1 MNKISNIVNGEY
13 NELNNCYSKIIFT
26 CVPKLNRHSKLKI
39 NLNLVIENNKNKKN
53 NKKIINEILSSDIA
67 KLETVF
73 LGIIGNYYGDKCC
86 IYELNVAPN
95 DRIKWIFKS
104 EDKSEFKLKIKYEID
119 IENTLLYLAT
129 ERDTFINQDKLNKIK
144 HKEYIDKLSE
154 DLNNKNNKLKQY
166 IEDINLEKKN
176 IINLEKENEY
186 LKENVILLKTKLNSD
201 NSHISE
207 LTNENKNYKIEI
219 NSLKLNNKNI
229 KMESKNLKIENIYFE
244 LHNKIK
250 KLNDKNE
257 KLNDKNEKLNDKN
270 KKLNEKLNEYLENIN
285 LHNKNINDK
294 NEIIK
299 KIKEQN
305 KEQKYKMDNITNI
318 NINLNHKLVLIQC
331 KLNNNNY
338 QINDVKTSII
348 KYKLNNEKKT
358 KQIDNLLLINK
369 KNEYNFSKL
378 LNHLRPTCLL

>member
-166 IEDINLEKKN
+166 IEDINLEKEN
-176 IINLEKENEY
+176 IINLKKENEY

-244 LHNKIK
+244 LYNKIK

-318 NINLNHKLVLIQC
+318 NINLNDKLVLIQC